1 MRRWILL
8 PLIGTVFLSG
18 CAGFWGQ
25 PDPEPAGDTADWV
38 EPDLE
43 SDDLVVNVVLTDEG
57 PEPETV
63 FIPAGRHIKMVFRN
77 RGMHEH
83 HYRVVGLVPED
94 VAWILVPEIYEDELE
109 GLTEEELEA
118 LGLGG
123 PIDDIEHVL
132 HHILP
137 VFVPFREESRS
148 GIKPLAN
155 EVHAYAQRGGVDII
169 TFYATNTGRFQV
181 EDVRYPEL
189 TTDAEVVVFLPSDYQ
204 EPAE

>member
-1 MRRWILL
+1 MGDKRRSWVVALL
-8 PLIGTVFLSG
+8 VLTLFVSG
-18 CAGFWGQ
+18 CGDFWGK
-25 PDPEPAGDTADWV
+25 PDPVEGDETVAWV

-43 SDDLVVNVVLTDEG
+43 SETFIANVVLTDEG
-57 PEPETV
+57 PDPATV

-83 HYRVVGLVPED
+83 HYRVVGLVPEH
-94 VAWILVPEIYEDELE
+94 VAWILVPEIDETELESLTEDELA
-109 GLTEEELEA
+109 A

-137 VFVPFREESRS
+137 VFVPFRKESLS

-155 EVHAYAQRGGVDII
+155 EVHAYTQRGGVDII

-181 EDVRYPEL
+181 EDLRYPEL
-189 TTDAEVVVFLPSDYQ
+189 TAEVVVFLP
-204 EPAE
+204 EE

>member
-1 MRRWILL
+1 MRTSSIAVV
-8 PLIGTVFLSG
+8 LIAALFAGG
-18 CAGFWGQ
+18 CSGFWGQ
-25 PDPEPAGDTADWV
+25 PDPEPDDGTVAWV

-43 SDDLVVNVVLTDEG
+43 SDDFVANVVLTDEG
-57 PEPETV
+57 PEPQTL
-63 FIPAGRHIKMVFRN
+63 FLPAGRHIKLVLRN

-83 HYRVVGLVPED
+83 HYRVVGLIPED
-94 VAWILVPEIYEDELE
+94 VAWILVPEIDETELE
-109 GLTEEELEA
+109 SLTDDELEA

-123 PIDDIEHVL
+123 PIDDVEHVL

-155 EVHAYAQRGGVDII
+155 EVHAYTQRGGVDII

-181 EDVRYPEL
+181 EDLRYPEL
-189 TTDAEVVVFLPSDYQ
+189 TAEVVVFLP
-204 EPAE
+204 EE

>member
-1 MRRWILL
+1 MRTSSLAVLL
-8 PLIGTVFLSG
+8 VAALVTSG

-25 PDPEPAGDTADWV
+25 PDPEPADGTVQWV

-43 SDDLVVNVVLTDEG
+43 SDDFIVNIVLTDEG
-57 PEPETV
+57 PEPKTV
-63 FIPAGRHIKMVFRN
+63 FIPAGQHIKMVFRN

-94 VAWILVPEIYEDELE
+94 VAWIFVPEIDETELE
-109 GLTEEELEA
+109 ALTEEELEA

-123 PIDDIEHVL
+123 PIDDVEHVL

-137 VFVPFREESRS
+137 VFLPFREESLS

-155 EVHAYAQRGGVDII
+155 EVHAYTQRGGVDII

-181 EDVRYPEL
+181 EDLRYPEL
-189 TTDAEVVVFLPSDYQ
+189 TAEVVVFL
-204 EPAE
+204 AEE